1 MNLIKFKTNKTF
13 LKTKFLTFSFSF
25 NLNLPGIVFGFLAN
39 VGGLRKS
46 VRNFKISS
54 SVNRSLS
61 F

>member
-1 MNLIKFKTNKTF
+1 MNLIKFKTNK
-13 LKTKFLTFSFSF
+13 SFSNKILMIF
-25 NLNLPGIVFGFLAN
+25 INLNLNLPGIVFGFLAN